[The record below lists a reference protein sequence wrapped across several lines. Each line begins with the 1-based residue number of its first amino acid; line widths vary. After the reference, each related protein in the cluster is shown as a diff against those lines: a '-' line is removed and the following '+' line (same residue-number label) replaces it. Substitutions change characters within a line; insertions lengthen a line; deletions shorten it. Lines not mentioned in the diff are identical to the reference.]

1 MRILSVFGTRPEA
14 IKMAPVVHALSA
26 DPDVK
31 SLVCVTAQHR
41 GMLDQVLDVFDLTP
55 DADLDLMTHGQ
66 TLHELTGRIV
76 TGLKDVYDTMQPDR
90 VLVHGDTTTTMGA
103 SLAAYYAQI
112 PVGHVEAGLRTGD
125 IYSPWPEEVNRRI
138 TSVITDLHF
147 APTER
152 ARQNLLNEAVPSD
165 SIVVTGNT
173 VIDALFNVT
182 ERLSTCREFQEAAAA
197 ELPESRSG
205 ETVILVTG
213 HRRENFGDGFR
224 NICKAIRHVADKE
237 EVRFVYPVHLNP
249 NVSGPVEELLGGHPR
264 INLMAP
270 LEYVP
275 FIEMMRRSD
284 IVLTDSGGVQEE
296 APALGKPVLIMRDT
310 SERPEAI
317 DAGCARIVGTSTE
330 RIIEELT
337 RLVKSK
343 DLRADM
349 VIGGSPYGDG
359 HSSER
364 IVQAI
369 RSAHAMSI
377 DPQTVS

>member
-26 DPDVK
+26 DPNVE

-66 TLHELTGRIV
+66 TLHELTARIV

-182 ERLSTCREFQEAAAA
+182 ERLSACREFQEAAASQ
-197 ELPESRSG
+197 LPESQSG

-224 NICKAIRHVADKE
+224 NICTAIRHVADTE

-249 NVSGPVEELLGGHPR
+249 NVSGPVEELLGDHPR

-317 DAGCARIVGTSTE
+317 DAGCARIVGTSAE

-369 RSAHAMSI
+369 HSAHAMSI
-377 DPQTVS
+377 DSQIVS

>member
-1 MRILSVFGTRPEA
+1 
-14 IKMAPVVHALSA
+14 
-26 DPDVK
+26 
-31 SLVCVTAQHR
+31 
-41 GMLDQVLDVFDLTP
+41 
-55 DADLDLMTHGQ
+55 
-66 TLHELTGRIV
+66 
-76 TGLKDVYDTMQPDR
+76 
-90 VLVHGDTTTTMGA
+90 MGA

-152 ARQNLLNEAVPSD
+152 ARQNLLNEAVPSN

-173 VIDALFNVT
+173 VIDALLNVT

-197 ELPESRSG
+197 QLPESQSG

-224 NICKAIRHVADKE
+224 NICTAIRHVADTE

-249 NVSGPVEELLGGHPR
+249 NVSGPVEELLGDHPR

-317 DAGCARIVGTSTE
+317 DAGCARIVGTSAE

-377 DPQTVS
+377 DPQIVS

>member
-26 DPDVK
+26 DPDVD

-55 DADLDLMTHGQ
+55 NADLDLMTHGQ

-76 TGLKDVYDTMQPDR
+76 VGLKDVYDTMQPDR

-152 ARQNLLNEAVPSD
+152 ARQNLLNEAVPSN

-173 VIDALFNVT
+173 VIDALLNVT

-197 ELPESRSG
+197 QLPESTSG

-224 NICKAIRHVADKE
+224 NICTAIRHVADTE

-249 NVSGPVEELLGGHPR
+249 NVSGPVEELLGDHPR

-317 DAGCARIVGTSTE
+317 DAGCARIVGTSAE

-377 DPQTVS
+377 DPQIVS